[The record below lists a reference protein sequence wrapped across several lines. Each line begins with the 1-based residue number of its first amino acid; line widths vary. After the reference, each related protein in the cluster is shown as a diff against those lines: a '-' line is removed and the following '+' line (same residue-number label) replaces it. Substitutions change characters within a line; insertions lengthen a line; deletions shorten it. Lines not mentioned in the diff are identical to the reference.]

1 MLKEFKDF
9 IMRGNVLDMAIGIV
23 IGTAFGG
30 IIKSLVDDLIM
41 PPIGLLLGK
50 VDFGN
55 LFILIQEGS
64 PSSPYSSLA
73 DAKDAGAVTINYGVF
88 FNVVL
93 GFIIIA
99 LIVFFI
105 IRMINRLRQEQEAPP
120 AETSEKDC
128 PFCFSKISIQAT
140 RCPSCTSQ
148 L

>member
-1 MLKEFKDF
+1 MLKEFKEF
-9 IMRGNVLDMAIGIV
+9 IMRGNVVDMAIGIV

-30 IIKSLVDDLIM
+30 IIKSLVADVIM

-50 VDFGN
+50 VDFSN
-55 LFILIQEGS
+55 LFIMIQEGS
-64 PSSPYSSLA
+64 PPSPYSSLA
-73 DAKDAGAVTINYGVF
+73 EAKDAGAVTVNYGVF

-105 IRMINRLRQEQEAPP
+105 IRMINRLRQEEDAPP
-120 AETSEKDC
+120 AEPTEKDC
-128 PFCFSKISIQAT
+128 PFCFSTISIKAT
-140 RCPSCTSQ
+140 RCPNCTSQ